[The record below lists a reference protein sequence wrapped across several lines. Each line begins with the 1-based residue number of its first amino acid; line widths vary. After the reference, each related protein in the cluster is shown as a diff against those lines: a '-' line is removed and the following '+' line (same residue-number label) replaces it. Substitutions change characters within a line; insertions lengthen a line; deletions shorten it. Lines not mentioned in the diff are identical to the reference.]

1 MAEIKTKTLKG
12 QKPKQQEHLTIGS
25 IQQYRGPQGPQGPP
39 GPPGAPGLSEMT
51 IRERADKIDVV
62 KDFEIIQTT
71 NQHFQIETTDVYHSE
86 QHSYPLSNGDRV
98 ITGEQPNGQKIV
110 IARYN
115 KPSGFT
121 LKTQYDRTEFGEPIP
136 LSFPVE
142 VGVANFER
150 WQGKQ
155 EFGAGSSKPQ
165 GIYCN
170 PNAGYLIQ
178 FDVNFELQATV
189 GDQTQSRN
197 DLIDWV
203 ITKTCDNGITNNK
216 IISGCAVGSD
226 TSLPKKRLYSNHIT
240 EVAEAYG
247 VSSNVSMNTTDFLEP
262 NKENSPWRYEVNYK
276 IHSGQTDAKY
286 KLIIWNMNLSV
297 IRFL

>member
-12 QKPKQQEHLTIGS
+12 EKPKHPTHITVANSNLLH
-25 IQQYRGPQGPQGPP
+25 QYRGPQGPQGPP
-39 GPPGAPGLSEMT
+39 GAPGLSEIT
-51 IRERADKIDVV
+51 VREQKDKINTVSGL
-62 KDFEIIQTT
+62 EIIQTT
-71 NQHFQIETTDVYHSE
+71 NQHFQIETIDVYHSE
-86 QHSYPLSNGDRV
+86 QHPYPLSSGDKV
-98 ITGEQPNGQKIV
+98 LTGELNGQKTV
-110 IARYN
+110 ISRYN
-115 KPSGFT
+115 KPCGFT

-142 VGVANFER
+142 VGVSNFER

-170 PNAGYLIQ
+170 PNAGYMIV
-178 FDVNFELQATV
+178 FDVNFELQATA
-189 GDQTQSRN
+189 GEQTQSRN

-203 ITKTCDNGITNNK
+203 ITKTCDNGLTNNK

-226 TSLPKKRLYSNHIT
+226 TSLPRKRLYSNQIA
-240 EVAEAYG
+240 EVAELYG
-247 VSSNVSMNTTDFLEP
+247 ASSNVSMSTTDFLEP
-262 NKENSPWRYEVNYK
+262 NKDNNPWRYELNYK
-276 IHSGQTDAKY
+276 IHPGQSDAKY
-286 KLIIWNMNLSV
+286 KLIIWSMSLSI